1 MQYRTLGRTGL
12 RVSEIGV
19 GGAQFGLTN
28 YMGAWDAHSD
38 EAQRATTATV
48 RRALELGYTY
58 FDTAPGYG
66 DGRGEELLGVAL
78 KGHRDELHE
87 RFGPRPPRPLPLYVT
102 LCYREL
108 ETDPVPLPRE
118 EEGVPTRIAEGFE
131 LALRLDPPP
140 QQEEMAVRRLGA
152 ELAAIK
158 PISRPRT
165 LDLDAARQAIADR
178 VRWLRTPPEL
188 APSPEPLPIEPGWRQ
203 AVLHT
208 ALRVWVTEVRPALLE
223 EQGPCVLLARL
234 DLALAENWRLASEPT
249 VVEDERPLLLHTR
262 LLQERLGI

>member
-1 MQYRTLGRTGL
+1 VDDFRQ
-12 RVSEIGV
+12 E
-19 GGAQFGLTN
+19 Q
-28 YMGAWDAHSD
+28 
-38 EAQRATTATV
+38 
-48 RRALELGYTY
+48 TY
-58 FDTAPGYG
+58 FLGKEWLHNRWLHGYG
-66 DGRGEELLGVAL
+66 TVWGLQVTIHHERQGTQVCVSAGSALNPRGQVIHVPEEQCACLDDWL

-118 EEGVPTRIAEGFE
+118 EERVPSRIAEGFE
-131 LALRLDPPP
+131 LALHLDPPS
-140 QQEEMAVRRLGA
+140 QEEEMAVRRLGA

-188 APSPEPLPIEPGWRQ
+188 APPPEPLPIEPGWQQ

-208 ALRVWVTEVRPALLE
+208 AFRVWVTEVRPALLE

-234 DLALAENWRLASEPT
+234 DLALAENWRLSREPA
-249 VVEDERPLLLHTR
+249 VVEDDRPLLLHTR
-262 LLQERLGI
+262 LLQEPLPI